1 MNLDIFDLKAKKVG
15 DFEISSEYKDTA
27 VNDKVLAQYVYIYL
41 SNQREGNAHTKD
53 RSEVSGGGKKPW
65 KQKGTGRARVGS
77 SRSPIW
83 RKGGISFG
91 PRNEVNYKRRTT
103 KSFRA
108 SAFKN
113 AMAYLVQKDNIKIIK
128 DVTVE
133 AESKLTKSAMDLL
146 NAFENP
152 KKVTLIT
159 KNQKDN
165 LVKAFA
171 NIQNAEV
178 ITITKLNPYV
188 LLNGGVILFEE
199 EALKHFEATW
209 GMSEKIINIK

>member
-15 DFEISSEYKDTA
+15 DLEISNEYKDSSVNNA
-27 VNDKVLAQYVYIYL
+27 VLSQYVYIYL

-83 RKGGISFG
+83 TKGGITFG

-108 SAFKN
+108 SAFRN
-113 AMAYLVQKDNIKIIK
+113 ALAYLVQSNNIKVIK
-128 DVTVE
+128 E
-133 AESKLTKSAMDLL
+133 ADIKEEEKMTKKAADILS
-146 NAFENP
+146 AFENP
-152 KKVTLIT
+152 KKVTIITADKRTNLI
-159 KNQKDN
+159 
-165 LVKAFA
+165 KAFA
-171 NIQNAEV
+171 NIKNANV
-178 ITITKLNPYV
+178 VTITKVNPYL
-188 LLNGGVILFEE
+188 LLNGGVVLFEE
-199 EALKHFEATW
+199 EALKKFEENW
-209 GMSEKIINIK
+209 GNK